1 MPHVSEVRAKDHD
14 RHDTMLV
21 AALAAGDLAGTKR
34 DQAIALTSSCAECA
48 ALHDDLV
55 AIASATA
62 SAPPPIRA
70 TGRDFRL
77 TPEQAA
83 SLRPSGWRRFV
94 PAGGGA
100 AFTRPLGAA
109 LATFGIAGILIGTLS
124 LGFAGGSAASAPQPA
139 SGAGAAAD
147 RNVESLVAS
156 GAPEAPGN
164 LQPLPET
171 SAAAASAAAA
181 PVPAASAAA
190 SAAAAAPSTPADTTG
205 GGFGSLDGQ
214 SAAPSA
220 PTSVGIAAAPSIGPV
235 THQETTSTAT
245 ADDGSS
251 GRSSS
256 PLLILSAIALVL
268 GVALL
273 VLARRRENEPR

>member
-1 MPHVSEVRAKDHD
+1 MPHVSEARATDHD
-14 RHDTMLV
+14 RHDPMLV
-21 AALAAGDLAGTKR
+21 AALAAGDLAGTER
-34 DQAIALTSSCAECA
+34 DQVIALTASCADCA

-55 AIASATA
+55 AIARATA
-62 SAPPPIRA
+62 SVPPPIRG

-124 LGFAGGSAASAPQPA
+124 LGFTGGSSASAPQPA
-139 SGAGAAAD
+139 AGAGAAAD
-147 RNVESLVAS
+147 RNAESLVAS

-181 PVPAASAAA
+181 PAPAASAAA
-190 SAAAAAPSTPADTTG
+190 SAAAAAPSSPADTSG
-205 GGFGSLDGQ
+205 GGFGTEDGGVR
-214 SAAPSA
+214 AASA
-220 PTSVGIAAAPSIGPV
+220 PTSVGIAAAPSTGQITYQG
-235 THQETTSTAT
+235 TTSTT
-245 ADDGSS
+245 SADDGSS